1 MLSGQDAHPAIDDYS
16 YRNPNRFS
24 RLKALQDLLIR
35 FQKAKLASKDMD
47 VNIAQLLKGMGMESP
62 GGAGLCWP
70 ASKVWDSGDV
80 QQVNQ

>member
-47 VNIAQLLKGMGMESP
+47 VNLAQLLKGMGMESP
-62 GGAGLCWP
+62 GGAGLC
-70 ASKVWDSGDV
+70 
-80 QQVNQ
+80 

>member
-1 MLSGQDAHPAIDDYS
+1 MVKENSSSSESLPKEERFVINMSSELIAYLCNDYS

-47 VNIAQLLKGMGMESP
+47 AAGEGMGMESP
-62 GGAGLCWP
+62 GGAGLC
-70 ASKVWDSGDV
+70 
-80 QQVNQ
+80 